1 MKKLKIILLN
11 ISSYIFFPITVTSAA
26 DINTDIG
33 TIQGPVSGSIVDVIS
48 NLTSYIRP
56 LIAVVFLFVII
67 YGGFTRMTAAG
78 DAEKEKKSN
87 AILTAGVVGFI
98 IIVLAPVIVRLV
110 SSLIGIRGN
119 VL

>member
-1 MKKLKIILLN
+1 MKKLKVFVLTALTFA
-11 ISSYIFFPITVTSAA
+11 FFPWLVVHSQS
-26 DINTDIG
+26 NTELG
-33 TIQGPVSGSIVDVIS
+33 TIENPVEGNIVDVVER
-48 NLTSYIRP
+48 LVGYIRP

-67 YGGFTRMTAAG
+67 YGGFVRMTAAG

-98 IIVLAPVIVRLV
+98 IIVLAPVIVKIV
-110 SSLIGIRGN
+110 SDLIGIRGD